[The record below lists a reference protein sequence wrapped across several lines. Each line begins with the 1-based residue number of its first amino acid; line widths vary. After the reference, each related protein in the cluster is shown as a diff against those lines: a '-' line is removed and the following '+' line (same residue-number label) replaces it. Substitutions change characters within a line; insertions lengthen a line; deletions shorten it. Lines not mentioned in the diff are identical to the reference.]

1 MAYVSTLSRRSF
13 VAGAAATAG
22 LATAGLLTSDAYA
35 DEAAAQ
41 DVVPPQ
47 WVAEVPETWDR
58 EAEVLVLGCGI
69 AGACAT
75 VEAADLG
82 ASVITV
88 DAAAEVTD
96 CSCTLSGGWV
106 CGCNTLLQEEEG
118 IEDSVDVFVSDM
130 RRDGGDAGDPDVI
143 RAWAEISGETVD
155 WLWDLGCD
163 VVDRTYDART
173 TAGSDAHSVAR
184 DYITNPA
191 GNGLGWMEGLQAAI
205 EERDVELLSST
216 KATKLYRATN
226 GRVVGARVEAMDD
239 PTAVQNI
246 KATKAV
252 ILATGGLGVNLEEHQ
267 RYTPAMRSVCAEA
280 DKILFSCSQNC
291 LGNGYTMAR
300 EVNAYLFNSPVTHG
314 HSVQV
319 TADGES
325 DGWLPFIWCA
335 QEALIEV
342 NLDGERFN
350 DETSFEQNYN
360 QKLWQNQPKMVSYLV
375 IDETTRTSENG
386 RTYVQAQIDQVAE
399 EGIDTIQSAD
409 ALEELAQKIG
419 VPADAL
425 LASVEDFNARVDSQ
439 EPDEFGRTAFARK
452 LETPPFWAAR
462 CDVTLGI
469 SKGGCKI
476 NPQAQVLDTRDE
488 VIPGLYAAGEMAFA
502 QLHGDARTHI
512 VGGPNSSAACY
523 GRIAARGAA
532 AETPWA

>member
-22 LATAGLLTSDAYA
+22 VAAVALAPAAARA

-41 DVVPPQ
+41 DAVPPQ
-47 WVAEVPETWDR
+47 WVAEVPEAWDR

-163 VVDRTYDART
+163 VVERTYDART

-184 DYITNPA
+184 DYITNPT

-216 KATKLYRATN
+216 KATKLYRAAS

-267 RYTPAMRSVCAEA
+267 RYTPAMRPVCAEA
-280 DKILFSCSQNC
+280 DKITLWLLPELPGQR
-291 LGNGYTMAR
+291 L
-300 EVNAYLFNSPVTHG
+300 H
-314 HSVQV
+314 
-319 TADGES
+319 DG
-325 DGWLPFIWCA
+325 
-335 QEALIEV
+335 
-342 NLDGERFN
+342 
-350 DETSFEQNYN
+350 
-360 QKLWQNQPKMVSYLV
+360 
-375 IDETTRTSENG
+375 
-386 RTYVQAQIDQVAE
+386 
-399 EGIDTIQSAD
+399 
-409 ALEELAQKIG
+409 
-419 VPADAL
+419 
-425 LASVEDFNARVDSQ
+425 
-439 EPDEFGRTAFARK
+439 
-452 LETPPFWAAR
+452 
-462 CDVTLGI
+462 
-469 SKGGCKI
+469 
-476 NPQAQVLDTRDE
+476 
-488 VIPGLYAAGEMAFA
+488 
-502 QLHGDARTHI
+502 
-512 VGGPNSSAACY
+512 
-523 GRIAARGAA
+523 ARGQRLSLQLACD
-532 AETPWA
+532 PWPQRAGHGRRQI